1 MELKFELMYLRY
13 YKTETVFIYPIH
25 LQISIESLFGQRQVK
40 TNTNSLSQPLFNPVP
55 QLFPTATKAIE
66 SQSEI
71 SLKSSAGGPKI
82 GVATGI
88 KNEGRFK
95 HFPPS
100 KVKKNEN

>member
-1 MELKFELMYLRY
+1 MLNHKVTSKRRKSRNPL
-13 YKTETVFIYPIH
+13 
-25 LQISIESLFGQRQVK
+25 IESLFGQSQVK
-40 TNTNSLSQPLFNPVP
+40 TNTNSLSQPLFNPIP
-55 QLFPTATKAIE
+55 RLLPTVTKAIE
-66 SQSEI
+66 NQSKI
-71 SLKSSAGGPKI
+71 SLRSSAGGPKI